1 MNGRRRND
9 DAASHT
15 CTCSYARGPRY
26 PVKVAPGKHFDMSQ
40 HPVHP
45 WHWMRQCSPR
55 PGPGSYHSCVFSLLH
70 LFYSH
75 SPLFHTHA
83 HAHTHTHTY
92 LQVCA
97 YTRPV
102 HRLTESPFLSPLLHT
117 PAIPSCSMSYS
128 IIPRPSADCRLQ
140 LQQGPLPLSPL
151 VCFSLFLA
159 RSLRSPHP
167 ARSISRR
174 TTPVSPPCLI
184 SPHSYP
190 LAVPCPSRHTRALSI
205 HLLYESVSP

>member
-92 LQVCA
+92 IQVCA

-102 HRLTESPFLSPLLHT
+102 HRLTESPVFIAFAPYSSDPVLFNVVLYYPTSKRWLPPATAARPSTSLPSCLLLSLSRSLTPLSTPSPIDQQKDNPCFASLFNFSSFLSSRCT
-117 PAIPSCSMSYS
+117 
-128 IIPRPSADCRLQ
+128 
-140 LQQGPLPLSPL
+140 LPK
-151 VCFSLFLA
+151 
-159 RSLRSPHP
+159 
-167 ARSISRR
+167 
-174 TTPVSPPCLI
+174 
-184 SPHSYP
+184 
-190 LAVPCPSRHTRALSI
+190 
-205 HLLYESVSP
+205 